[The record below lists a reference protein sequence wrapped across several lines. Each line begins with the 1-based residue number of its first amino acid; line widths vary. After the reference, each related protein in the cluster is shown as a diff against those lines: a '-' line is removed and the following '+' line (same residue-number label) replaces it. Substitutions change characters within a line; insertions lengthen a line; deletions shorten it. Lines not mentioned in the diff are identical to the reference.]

1 MRGLLYKDWSL
12 VINSY
17 KYNFLLLLVFYALL
31 TALLKMTFLA
41 YAMVF
46 VVGMYAASTTSMDEN
61 SHWDA
66 YARTLPVTPG
76 QLVAVKY
83 LLTLFFT
90 AVGVILSFVLLQLV
104 PQGVSTLA
112 EEVLGLSSATLVTM
126 LYFSLTIPLSYRFGA
141 VRARSWVTVAL
152 LLVDRGPG
160 QPCCWRCR
168 SRPGDGW
175 KAPWGALSAQVS
187 AGSLTEAQFCFC
199 GRRGHARALRRLS
212 GDQLGRQRAESTAK
226 KGSDAKK
233 KGDRP
238 TGDSP
243 PFACHFTAS
252 RRCAARRSSP
262 SASGLKAAS

>member
-90 AVGVILSFVLLQLV
+90 AVGVILSCVLLQRV
-104 PQGVSTLA
+104 P
-112 EEVLGLSSATLVTM
+112 
-126 LYFSLTIPLSYRFGA
+126 
-141 VRARSWVTVAL
+141 
-152 LLVDRGPG
+152 
-160 QPCCWRCR
+160 
-168 SRPGDGW
+168 
-175 KAPWGALSAQVS
+175 
-187 AGSLTEAQFCFC
+187 
-199 GRRGHARALRRLS
+199 
-212 GDQLGRQRAESTAK
+212 
-226 KGSDAKK
+226 
-233 KGDRP
+233 
-238 TGDSP
+238 
-243 PFACHFTAS
+243 
-252 RRCAARRSSP
+252 
-262 SASGLKAAS
+262 

>member
-152 LLVDRGPG
+152 LLAMPEQARGWLEG
-160 QPCCWRCR
+160 
-168 SRPGDGW
+168 
-175 KAPWGALSAQVS
+175 ALGALSAQVS
-187 AGSLTEAQFCFC
+187 AGSLTEAQFCFAAAAGMLVLC
-199 GRRGHARALRRLS
+199 VVFLAISWAVSVQIYR
-212 GDQLGRQRAESTAK
+212 K
-226 KGSDAKK
+226 KG
-233 KGDRP
+233 
-238 TGDSP
+238 
-243 PFACHFTAS
+243 F
-252 RRCAARRSSP
+252 
-262 SASGLKAAS
+262 

>member
-152 LLVDRGPG
+152 LLVIAAPAALLLAMPEQARGWLEG
-160 QPCCWRCR
+160 
-168 SRPGDGW
+168 SL
-175 KAPWGALSAQVS
+175 GALSAQVS
-187 AGSLTEAQFCFC
+187 AGGLTEAQFCFAAAAGMLVLC
-199 GRRGHARALRRLS
+199 VVVLAISWAVSVQIYR
-212 GDQLGRQRAESTAK
+212 K
-226 KGSDAKK
+226 KG
-233 KGDRP
+233 
-238 TGDSP
+238 
-243 PFACHFTAS
+243 F
-252 RRCAARRSSP
+252 
-262 SASGLKAAS
+262 